1 MSDRRLK
8 ILFVAFPFSVHTAR
22 WISHLEGMGWEI
34 HLFSS
39 MPGKLPHN
47 DIRNVIFHEQFY
59 NIPRHYAGSFKPL
72 SFSFLGWFRT
82 VGLNS
87 VFRKLLEVLG
97 LEKKRSQS
105 LEELIKRVKPDIIH
119 SFETQHAG
127 YLVTEAKSKY
137 GGKFPVWIHSNWG
150 IDIHFFG
157 KLETHAQLI
166 ADLLRNID
174 VFIAEGSRDE
184 DLARKFGFTG
194 KVYTFPSVGGGFKI
208 PGTHFVQPS
217 ARIKILVKGTQD
229 IVRRGLVAIRAL
241 EKCIDLLDGYE
252 IVLYSSNE
260 ITQAAA
266 EMFYH
271 HTGKR
276 MHILGDVTQ
285 TEMLAL
291 NGQARL
297 NICVNKSDGVP
308 NAMLEAMLMGAF
320 PIQSDTSMADEW
332 LSHNKT
338 GMIVPPEDP
347 DIIEQS
353 IRKALRDD
361 DMVDRAATINR
372 QIIKEKLE
380 YNNIGRTII
389 AMYQAEAG

>member
-39 MPGKLPHN
+39 MPGKLPHK
-47 DIRNVIFHEQFY
+47 DIGNVVFHEEFH
-59 NIPRHYAGSFKPL
+59 NIPRDYAGSFRPL
-72 SFSFLGWFRT
+72 SFSFMSWFRKF
-82 VGLNS
+82 GLNS
-87 VFRKLLEVLG
+87 VFRKVLKVSG
-97 LEKKRSQS
+97 IEKQRSQS
-105 LEELIKRVKPDIIH
+105 LVKLIEKIKPDVVH

-127 YLVTEAKSKY
+127 YLVTEARSNY
-137 GGKFPVWIHSNWG
+137 PGKFPVWIHSNWG

-157 KLETHAQLI
+157 KLELHEALI
-166 ADLLRNID
+166 RQMLKHVD
-174 VFIAEGSRDE
+174 VFIAEGRRDE
-184 DLARKFGFTG
+184 HLAAKLGFIG

-208 PGTHFVQPS
+208 PENGFVQPS

-241 EKCIDLLDGYE
+241 EKCIDVLDGYE

-276 MHILGDVTQ
+276 MHILDDVTQ
-285 TEMLAL
+285 TEMLTL

-332 LSHNKT
+332 LSHEKT

-347 DIIEQS
+347 DIIEQA

-361 DMVDRAATINR
+361 NMVDQAAAINR
-372 QIIKEKLE
+372 QMIKEKLE
-380 YNNIGRTII
+380 YNTIGKSIV